1 MAADNLNV
9 ITLKL
14 DQMVERQVR
23 TDDKLSMV
31 TEKVLNPESGVLA
44 KIRHSDIV
52 NARNREDINE
62 LHESVDKL
70 LAVCETHERSISSI
84 EKWMKDHENRD
95 SDLRKSITKLA
106 DTVTLKFE
114 EQDKNLAPIKNDF
127 LIRSNNKI
135 FKDKIIWILISALIT
150 ALALPPII
158 KLYKGEFQE
167 KPKVETLHKE

>member
-23 TDDKLSMV
+23 TDDKLSMI
-31 TEKVLNPESGVLA
+31 TERVLNPESGVLA

-70 LAVCETHERSISSI
+70 LAVCEAHERSVSSI
-84 EKWMKDHENRD
+84 EKWVKDHEERD
-95 SDLRKSITKLA
+95 NEIKKSILKLA
-106 DTVTLKFE
+106 DTVTIKFK
-114 EQDKNLAPIKNDF
+114 EQDDSITPLKNDF

-167 KPKVETLHKE
+167 KPKVETLHKK